1 MMWVMVMVM
10 VVYRHDSWTVY
21 RRYSSFRSL
30 GDHLRNTV
38 GATGG
43 LPGCPHM
50 TDDVLMGSEDQVRA

>member
-1 MMWVMVMVM
+1 MVVMVF
-10 VVYRHDSWTVY
+10 YGDHHDSWTVY